1 MGAEMGATTSIFPA
15 DAQVKKLMTA
25 QGRGDQY
32 VRVVVEVPKSMTK
45 AQKDKLREFDAAL
58 SDKNYQKRKS
68 FTERLRDCFSDK

>member
-1 MGAEMGATTSIFPA
+1 M
-15 DAQVKKLMTA
+15 
-25 QGRGDQY
+25 
-32 VRVVVEVPKSMTK
+32 RVVVEVPKSMTK